1 MPEREQILNYLSIIE
16 NYINLYMED
25 SLEKNNAL
33 TKIAEAIF
41 WITYEGDNDE
51 SD

>member
-16 NYINLYMED
+16 NYINLYMKD
-25 SLEKNNAL
+25 GLEKNNAL

-41 WITYEGDNDE
+41 WITYEGDNNEND
-51 SD
+51 